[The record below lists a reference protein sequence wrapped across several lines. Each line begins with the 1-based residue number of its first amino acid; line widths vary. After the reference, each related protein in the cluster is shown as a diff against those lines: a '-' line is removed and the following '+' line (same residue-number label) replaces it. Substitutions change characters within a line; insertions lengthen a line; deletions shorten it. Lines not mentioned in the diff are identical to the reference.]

1 MFRILLL
8 VAMALAI
15 TSICKSD
22 TINQN
27 FETKLKLSEDKNVL
41 VRNRNINV
49 IKPISV
55 VSDTSVRLDMHNTVN
70 SVVRRTVPRVG
81 QGLQSEAKEYAKQRV
96 ELVFGEGWGEFEEII
111 QKESGWQVGRWN
123 KSGCA
128 GLGQACPAS
137 KLGNALGNMKG
148 EVDWFIN
155 YCQKRYGTP
164 QKALAQW
171 QQKHWW

>member
-1 MFRILLL
+1 MTKLLLL
-8 VAMALAI
+8 VAILTI
-15 TSICKSD
+15 TVTPVYAEAPDQIR
-22 TINQN
+22 
-27 FETKLKLSEDKNVL
+27 TKLKLSEDKNVL

-55 VSDTSVRLDMHNTVN
+55 VSDTSARLDMHNTVN
-70 SVVRRTVPRVG
+70 PVVRRTVPRVG

-96 ELVFGEGWGEFEEII
+96 ELVFGEGWEAFEEII
-111 QKESGWQVGRWN
+111 QKESGWQVGRKAKN
-123 KSGCA
+123 GAC
-128 GLGQACPAS
+128 GLGQALPCS
-137 KLGNALGNMKG
+137 KLGNAYGDMKG

-155 YCQKRYGTP
+155 YCQRRYGTP

>member
-1 MFRILLL
+1 MTKLLLL
-8 VAMALAI
+8 VAILTI
-15 TSICKSD
+15 TVTPVYAEASD
-22 TINQN
+22 HIRTQ
-27 FETKLKLSEDKNVL
+27 LKLSEDKNVL

-55 VSDTSVRLDMHNTVN
+55 LSDTSARLDMHNTVN

-137 KLGNALGNMKG
+137 KLGNSLGDPKG